1 MGINNNEN
9 EETRMKLLQQIE
21 AAFAESDAQSIA
33 NIPAQ
38 VEQMNKF
45 YDDRKAEL
53 EGQVDL
59 NRVDKMIVV
68 RQRLIREFS
77 LQLYTEK
84 QHGLSYQIEQTEKRT
99 RNTHKARNNRIAA
112 KMEKAG
118 ITSIDVDNFKVV
130 YGKNFEGHWI
140 IDGFRVKIEVIFAGG
155 YNIQCLHHRVLVNIK
170 RIKAAA

>member
-1 MGINNNEN
+1 MGINNNAN
-9 EETRMKLLQQIE
+9 EETQMKLLQQIE

-53 EGQVDL
+53 EDQINL
-59 NRVDKMIVV
+59 NRVDQRIVV

-170 RIKAAA
+170 PIKAAA

>member
-1 MGINNNEN
+1 MGINNNAN
-9 EETRMKLLQQIE
+9 EETQMKLLQQIE

-45 YDDRKAEL
+45 YDDRKAEIQD
-53 EGQVDL
+53 QVNL

-99 RNTHKARNNRIAA
+99 RNTHKARTIGSQRRWKRLGSQALTLT
-112 KMEKAG
+112 
-118 ITSIDVDNFKVV
+118 TSKWFTARTSKVI
-130 YGKNFEGHWI
+130 GSSTASG
-140 IDGFRVKIEVIFAGG
+140 
-155 YNIQCLHHRVLVNIK
+155 
-170 RIKAAA
+170 

>member
-1 MGINNNEN
+1 
-9 EETRMKLLQQIE
+9 MKLLQQIE

-45 YDDRKAEL
+45 YDDRKAQL
-53 EGQVDL
+53 EDQVNL

-99 RNTHKARNNRIAA
+99 RNTHKARNNRIVA

-170 RIKAAA
+170 PIKAAA

>member
-1 MGINNNEN
+1 MS
-9 EETRMKLLQQIE
+9 LQEQIK

-45 YDDRKAEL
+45 YDDRKAQL

-59 NRVDKMIVV
+59 NRVDKMMEVT
-68 RQRLIREFS
+68 RRLIREFS

-84 QHGLSYQIEQTEKRT
+84 SLGLNYQIEKAEKRT
-99 RNTHKARNNRIAA
+99 RNTHKARNNRIVS
-112 KMEKAG
+112 KMEKVG

-170 RIKAAA
+170 PIKAAA